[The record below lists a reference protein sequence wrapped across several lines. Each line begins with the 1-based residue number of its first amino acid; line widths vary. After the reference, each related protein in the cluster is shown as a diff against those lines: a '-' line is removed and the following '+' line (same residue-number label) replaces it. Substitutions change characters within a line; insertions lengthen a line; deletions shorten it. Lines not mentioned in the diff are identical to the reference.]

1 MPRDLFPAFKAWLRN
16 NLDVVAFATA
26 LIVSG
31 ALMSWW
37 ALLTRYNIVEVHRL
51 IEAQLRLTVTDSQT
65 LATQLDAL
73 AHHTGR
79 QLFMITGES
88 GLAAA
93 LLLTFAGVLFVVARR
108 RRAANERM
116 QRLLQ
121 FTTHELKTP
130 IAGVRAL
137 LQSLQL
143 ESLPPA
149 HKSRLLAQG
158 VNECNR
164 LEHLA
169 ETILTY
175 QRAVARP
182 QLSAG
187 IHSSNAMVGEI
198 LEHRRNTLG
207 DEAVSWQPGP
217 AAALYVDADAFR
229 VVVENLLDN
238 ARKYGGASVT
248 LSAAVAAGRWQ
259 LAVRDQGIGF
269 EPAEAEL
276 LFDPFSRK
284 PREGMTTHGSGL
296 GLYLSRQLARDMRG
310 ELSASSDGP
319 DRGSEFVLSVPLAAE
334 APVAGDESLARA

>member
-1 MPRDLFPAFKAWLRN
+1 MPRDPFHRLQAWLRN

-37 ALLTRYNIVEVHRL
+37 ALLTRYNILEMHRL
-51 IEAQLRLTVTDSQT
+51 IESQLRLTVTDSGM

-73 AHHTGR
+73 SHHTER

-93 LLLTFAGVLFVVARR
+93 LLLTFAGVLFAVARR
-108 RRAANERM
+108 RRAANQRM

-143 ESLPPA
+143 DSLPPA
-149 HKSRLLAQG
+149 HKNRLLEQG
-158 VNECNR
+158 VTECNR

-182 QLSAG
+182 QLSASS
-187 IHSSNAMVGEI
+187 HSSNVLVGEV

-207 DEAVSWQPGP
+207 QEAVSWQPGP
-217 AAALYVDADAFR
+217 AATLHVDADAFR
-229 VVVENLLDN
+229 VVLENLLDN

-248 LSAAVAAGRWQ
+248 LTAAVADGRWQ
-259 LAVRDQGIGF
+259 LSVRDQGIGF
-269 EPAEAEL
+269 APADAEA
-276 LFDPFSRK
+276 LFDPFSRQQ
-284 PREGMTTHGSGL
+284 REGMTTHGSGL

-310 ELSASSDGP
+310 ELSAASAGP
-319 DRGSEFVLSVPLAAE
+319 DRGSVFVLSVPLAAA
-334 APVAGDESLARA
+334 APVSGEESLARA

>member
-1 MPRDLFPAFKAWLRN
+1 MPRALFLGLKAWLRN

-37 ALLTRYNIVEVHRL
+37 ALLTRHNIVEMHRL
-51 IEAQLRLTVTDSQT
+51 IESQLRLTVTDTGT
-65 LATQLDAL
+65 LAAQLDAL
-73 AHHTGR
+73 SHHTER

-108 RRAANERM
+108 RRAANLRM

-143 ESLPPA
+143 DSLPPE
-149 HKSRLLAQG
+149 HRGRLLDQG
-158 VNECNR
+158 ITECNR

-182 QLSAG
+182 QLSAS
-187 IHSSNAMVGEI
+187 IQSSNALVGEI
-198 LEHRRNTLG
+198 LEHRRSTLG
-207 DEAVSWQPGP
+207 LEAVSWQPGP
-217 AAALYVDADAFR
+217 AAALHVDADAFR
-229 VVVENLLDN
+229 VVLENLLDN
-238 ARKYGGASVT
+238 ARKYGGASVA
-248 LSAAVAAGRWQ
+248 LSAAIVGARWH
-259 LAVRDQGIGF
+259 LSVRDQGIGF
-269 EPAEAEL
+269 APADAEL
-276 LFDPFSRK
+276 LFDPFSRQH
-284 PREGMTTHGSGL
+284 REGMTTHGSGL

-310 ELSASSDGP
+310 ELSAASAGP
-319 DRGSEFVLSVPLAAE
+319 DRGSEFVLSLPLAAE
-334 APVAGDESLARA
+334 TPVAGEKSFARA